1 MKSIKIINPPVAIKL
16 SKEVAQSLGI
26 DITQDQIR
34 GNYETFGPWGI
45 IRSYEALCI
54 SNEYDRSGTFPK
66 IASTEI
72 YGKRKLSNPKQS
84 GYHLDG
90 FVSIKGKKYRAYTS
104 SILIEVDGKLID
116 IATINAVIK

>member
-34 GNYETFGPWGI
+34 GNYETFGVWNI
-45 IRSYEALCI
+45 IKSYEALCI
-54 SNEYDRSGTFPK
+54 SNEYDRTGMFPK

-72 YGKRKLSNPKQS
+72 YGRRKLSNPKQS

-90 FVSIKGKKYRAYTS
+90 FVSIKGKKYRAFTS